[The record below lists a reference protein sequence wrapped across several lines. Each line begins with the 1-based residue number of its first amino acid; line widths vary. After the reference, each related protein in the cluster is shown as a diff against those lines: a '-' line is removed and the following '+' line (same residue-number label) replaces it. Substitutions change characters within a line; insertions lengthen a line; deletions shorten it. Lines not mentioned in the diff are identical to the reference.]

1 MIAVQ
6 APCGIIESFPYFEGF
21 EGYGWENREAC
32 WQMRLRRG
40 DYMFNHWRR
49 STSFY
54 YEGEYGFYSTANQT
68 EGGADAWLITPAIE
82 LPADSI
88 VLLDFFLQSSY
99 LSNFTVLLS
108 STGDS
113 WYDAFTDTLYR
124 ESGGGYHTP
133 WSSIT
138 LSLQNYRGRH
148 VRMAFVHSGPASLS
162 AVTIDNIM
170 LRCQPNNDTIPDTV
184 WHSVTVNRRCHNCYE
199 DIPDDYVTGEGV
211 YQDGSTVT
219 LEGAVHGC
227 SLSFD
232 FWTDEVGDTIF
243 DNPYSFVITSDRT
256 LTAWFGMYGGIGE
269 EDNGKLKVEI
279 YPNPAGNT
287 VTIRANDDS
296 PLRMAVMDMNGRVV
310 LESRQDTSVPID
322 VSQLLRGAYFVRITT
337 DEGTT
342 VKKLIVK

>member
-1 MIAVQ
+1 M
-6 APCGIIESFPYFEGF
+6 
-21 EGYGWENREAC
+21 
-32 WQMRLRRG
+32 
-40 DYMFNHWRR
+40 
-49 STSFY
+49 
-54 YEGEYGFYSTANQT
+54 
-68 EGGADAWLITPAIE
+68 
-82 LPADSI
+82 DSI
-88 VLLDFFLQSSY
+88 KVSCTYD
-99 LSNFTVLLS
+99 TV
-108 STGDS
+108 
-113 WYDAFTDTLYR
+113 DA
-124 ESGGGYHTP
+124 
-133 WSSIT
+133 
-138 LSLQNYRGRH
+138 
-148 VRMAFVHSGPASLS
+148 
-162 AVTIDNIM
+162 
-170 LRCQPNNDTIPDTV
+170 PDTV

-287 VTIRANDDS
+287 VTIRTNDDS

-310 LESRQDTSVPID
+310 LECRQDTGVPID
-322 VSQLLRGAYFVRITT
+322 VSQLPRGAYFVRITT
-337 DEGTT
+337 DEGTA

>member
-1 MIAVQ
+1 
-6 APCGIIESFPYFEGF
+6 
-21 EGYGWENREAC
+21 
-32 WQMRLRRG
+32 
-40 DYMFNHWRR
+40 
-49 STSFY
+49 
-54 YEGEYGFYSTANQT
+54 
-68 EGGADAWLITPAIE
+68 
-82 LPADSI
+82 
-88 VLLDFFLQSSY
+88 
-99 LSNFTVLLS
+99 
-108 STGDS
+108 
-113 WYDAFTDTLYR
+113 
-124 ESGGGYHTP
+124 
-133 WSSIT
+133 
-138 LSLQNYRGRH
+138 
-148 VRMAFVHSGPASLS
+148 MAFVHSGPASLS

-170 LRCQPNNDTIPDTV
+170 LRCQPYNDTIPDTV

-219 LEGAVHGC
+219 LEGAVNGC

-256 LTAWFGMYGGIGE
+256 FTAWFGMYGGIE
-269 EDNGKLKVEI
+269 EEENGKLKVEI